1 MGDLVGGGEIRDESG
16 GNAEAVDDDAGDVD
30 GGVPDPLDG
39 RDHVEHARHLLG
51 VVR

>member
-1 MGDLVGGGEIRDESG
+1 MGDLVGGGEIGDESSG
-16 GNAEAVDDDAGDVD
+16 DAEAVDDDAGDVD

-51 VVR
+51 VVW